1 MYYLRKQNQSF
12 GSCLSMHLC
21 GAVDLHYRY
30 IIFALLINTTN
41 TSLNELHPCMLSQ
54 IQCTTNGPHMS
65 VTFSVSI
72 TDGRGG

>member
-1 MYYLRKQNQSF
+1 
-12 GSCLSMHLC
+12 MHLC

-54 IQCTTNGPHMS
+54 IQCTTNGPHRS
-65 VTFSVSI
+65 VTFSFSI